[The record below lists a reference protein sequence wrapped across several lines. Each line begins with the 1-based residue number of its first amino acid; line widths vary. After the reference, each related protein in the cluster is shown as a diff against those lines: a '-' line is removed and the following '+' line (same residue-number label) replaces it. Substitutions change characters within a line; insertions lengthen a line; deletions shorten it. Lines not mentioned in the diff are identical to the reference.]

1 MDVVM
6 VDVQWQGFGA
16 AKKVGDLA
24 ESYELN
30 VAPQLQWPPVNLSE
44 LEPLRLGVE
53 REDHG
58 VGSRAHAPGATT
70 R

>member
-16 AKKVGDLA
+16 AKKVADLA
-24 ESYELN
+24 ESYELT
-30 VAPQLQWPPVNLSE
+30 VAPQLQWPPVHLSE

-58 VGSRAHAPGATT
+58 VGS
-70 R
+70 